1 MARKT
6 FTGTTGLPLP
16 RRAVKVL
23 RERGIFAHALVSVEH
38 QQLAER
44 YVLRGLESGGSTGD
58 VGRYVTFAGRDGQPL
73 ECLHPVESIAVN
85 GLHAV
90 VIAPEV
96 VRVDMLR
103 KDRTYE
109 LLITEH
115 CLSSTD
121 GGNRPQLETKV
132 RFRGFHGRLE
142 LDLPRRDKAQAGS
155 VVPSFYS
162 LAGEQVTLPEKFV
175 ALARAATRGV
185 NCIGCSHS
193 HYAREPKRRADGN
206 LRVAEAT
213 NTNSDGFEAAMSAQD

>member
-1 MARKT
+1 MTRKL
-6 FTGTTGLPLP
+6 FTGATGLPLP

-38 QQLAER
+38 QQLAQR

-58 VGRYVTFAGRDGQPL
+58 VGRYVTFAGTDGQTL

-96 VRVDMLR
+96 VRADVLR

-115 CLSSTD
+115 RLSSTD
-121 GGNRPQLETKV
+121 NGTRPQLETQV
-132 RFRGFHGRLE
+132 LFRGVHGRLE
-142 LDLPRRDKAQAGS
+142 IDLARRDKAQAGS
-155 VVPSFYS
+155 VIPSFYS
-162 LAGEQVTLPEKFV
+162 FAGEQVTIPEKFV
-175 ALARAATRGV
+175 ALVRAATHGV
-185 NCIGCSHS
+185 NCIGCTHS
-193 HYAREPKRRADGN
+193 HYVRRPRYHRVEN
-206 LRVAEAT
+206 LRTEEAANKNSVYSEAT
-213 NTNSDGFEAAMSAQD
+213 VSARG

>member
-1 MARKT
+1 MARKP

-38 QQLAER
+38 QQLAQR

-58 VGRYVTFAGRDGQPL
+58 IGRYVTFAGRDGQTL

-96 VRVDMLR
+96 VRADMLR

-109 LLITEH
+109 LIISEH
-115 CLSSTD
+115 RLSSADNGT
-121 GGNRPQLETKV
+121 RPQLETEV
-132 RFRGFHGRLE
+132 LFRGVHGRLE
-142 LDLPRRDKAQAGS
+142 LDLSRRDKAQAGS
-155 VVPSFYS
+155 VIPSFYS
-162 LAGEQVTLPEKFV
+162 FAGEPVTIPEKFV
-175 ALARAATRGV
+175 ALVRAATHGV
-185 NCIGCSHS
+185 NCVGCTHS
-193 HYAREPKRRADGN
+193 HYVRKPRYHRVDN
-206 LRVAEAT
+206 LRAEEPADK
-213 NTNSDGFEAAMSAQD
+213 NSVYSETAAARG